1 MNEIKKEGLERVL
14 KRHED
19 NVDNIQAI
27 VSRMTETGF
36 TISTKEL
43 DDLAGVCALLT
54 KQAEEMAKKDASR
67 IKIAF
72 KREEDYKETLERLQ
86 TCISENA
93 HELRKALLYHT
104 AKPLDVDA
112 YEMLGNNVVFSQ
124 KWAERKAQEFMISPT
139 IARTHATK
147 LINDVKETI
156 NNLNA
161 FVADNPCFGKGI
173 TTSHDSRRCLCWL
186 DDE

>member
-54 KQAEEMAKKDASR
+54 K
-67 IKIAF
+67 
-72 KREEDYKETLERLQ
+72 
-86 TCISENA
+86 
-93 HELRKALLYHT
+93 
-104 AKPLDVDA
+104 
-112 YEMLGNNVVFSQ
+112 
-124 KWAERKAQEFMISPT
+124 
-139 IARTHATK
+139 
-147 LINDVKETI
+147 
-156 NNLNA
+156 
-161 FVADNPCFGKGI
+161 
-173 TTSHDSRRCLCWL
+173 
-186 DDE
+186 

>member
-19 NVDNIQAI
+19 NVSNIQAI
-27 VSRMTETGF
+27 VSRMIETGF

-43 DDLAGVCALLT
+43 DDLAGVCALLD
-54 KQAEEMAKKDASR
+54 KQAEAMAAKDASR

-112 YEMLGNNVVFSQ
+112 YEMLGN
-124 KWAERKAQEFMISPT
+124 M
-139 IARTHATK
+139 
-147 LINDVKETI
+147 KEHGTGLDI
-156 NNLNA
+156 KYRQSAVRSL
-161 FVADNPCFGKGI
+161 
-173 TTSHDSRRCLCWL
+173 TSSSIFKPGLFL
-186 DDE
+186 